1 MAGISSVRVGDSQM
15 SHVPETM
22 SAWQYFKHGGGADAL
37 SLNDNV
43 PVPRPCKGEVLVRV
57 RAASINPGDW
67 KVQSGLIPFLP
78 RRFPATAGYDL
89 AGNVVAVGPGVTKY
103 TVGEAVFG
111 KAPFFKMGALAQ
123 YAILEAARSAR
134 KPSSLTFES
143 AAALPVGLTALEAVR
158 DGAGL
163 LLPAS
168 LEEPK
173 QGCESPQKPSAERS
187 PDCSG
192 KGENSSNGTVS
203 GASSSRNDS
212 SGKRARVLVA
222 NASGGVG
229 HMAVQLAKAA
239 GAHVTA
245 TVGARNL
252 AFARNV
258 LGADKVLDYN
268 SPAGKQLY
276 PSSSSSPPP
285 VSSLSAPTAAQV
297 ASSSHPPITGLYD
310 AVVDCSPT
318 SLAVSAVD
326 RVLRP
331 QGRWVHVELP
341 LSLLA
346 LGLWRSLALRPRK
359 LHPVMMANRE
369 GDLEVLG
376 RMAEG
381 GKVRVVVESSVPFEE
396 AREAWRR
403 SMGGHVTGKV
413 VVRME

>member
-1 MAGISSVRVGDSQM
+1 M
-15 SHVPETM
+15 T
-22 SAWQYFKHGGGADAL
+22 AWRYFKHGGGADAL
-37 SLNDNV
+37 SLNDGV
-43 PVPRPCKGEVLVRV
+43 PVPKPGKGEVLVRV

-89 AGNVVAVGPGVTKY
+89 AGSVVAVGPGVTKY
-103 TVGEAVFG
+103 SVGDAVFG

-123 YAILEAARSAR
+123 YAILETARSAR

-163 LLPAS
+163 PLPAS
-168 LEEPK
+168 PEEPK
-173 QGCESPQKPSAERS
+173 PGCKSPQKPSAERS
-187 PDCSG
+187 PDSSG
-192 KGENSSNGTVS
+192 KGESSSNCTVS
-203 GASSSRNDS
+203 GASTSRNDG
-212 SGKRARVLVA
+212 SGKRPRVLVA

-258 LGADKVLDYN
+258 LGADEVLDYN
-268 SPAGKQLY
+268 SVAGKQLFA
-276 PSSSSSPPP
+276 SSTTSRSP
-285 VSSLSAPTAAQV
+285 VSSLSAPAAAQV
-297 ASSSHPPITGLYD
+297 ASSADPPITGLYD
-310 AVVDCSPT
+310 AVIDCSPT

-326 RVLRP
+326 RVLCP

-346 LGLWRSLALRPRK
+346 LGLWRHLALRPKK
-359 LHPVMMANRE
+359 LYPVMMANRE

-376 RMAEG
+376 RMAEE
-381 GKVRVVVESSVPFEE
+381 GKVKVVVESSVAFEV

-413 VVRME
+413 VVRMD